1 MMDLEIR
8 EASIEN
14 VRDVHR
20 YMSRIF
26 ELQLSGL
33 SLRPQGITLEE
44 TKKYLPVSL
53 GSREQLCAV
62 AVSGG
67 RIAGQL
73 TFSAYSKPEYTHGG
87 IFGMSVDPEFWRQG
101 VATRL
106 LGFLDSWA
114 AAAGFEKLDLEV
126 WANNRPAIRLYE
138 KSGYTH
144 EGCRRNAI
152 KTKGE
157 VIDLMLMGKIL

>member
-1 MMDLEIR
+1 MDFEIR
-8 EASIEN
+8 EATIEN
-14 VRDVHR
+14 VRDVHL

-26 ELQLSGL
+26 ELQLNGL
-33 SLRPQGITLEE
+33 SIRPNGITVEE
-44 TKKYLPVSL
+44 TKKYLPESL
-53 GSREQLCAV
+53 DSREKLCAV
-62 AVSGG
+62 AVSDEL
-67 RIAGQL
+67 IVGQL
-73 TFSAYSKPEYTHGG
+73 TFSAYPKPEYTHGG
-87 IFGMSVDPEFWRQG
+87 MFGMSVDPEFWRQG
-101 VATRL
+101 VGTQL

-126 WANNRPAIRLYE
+126 WANNRPAIGLYE
-138 KSGYTH
+138 KSGYAH